1 MVDNVQAHKIA
12 VVVSFYLL
20 LVTVVMS
27 LATWPDNMTAFTFYT
42 SILIFAIGLVGWLSA
57 WDSSRET
64 GRSTAH
70 QETGK

>member
-1 MVDNVQAHKIA
+1 MVDNVQARKIA

-20 LVTVVMS
+20 LVTIVMS
-27 LATWPDNMTAFTFYT
+27 LATWPDNITALTFYT

-64 GRSTAH
+64 GRSDVD
-70 QETGK
+70 QETGE